1 MSEKL
6 TCSNDTLPD
15 QSLLATAKDL
25 QVGHF
30 RTRAAASP
38 PTCAATSAARLCA
51 RHAFVIEAA
60 ILLSNEAMARR
71 IQRIRR
77 Q

>member
-6 TCSNDTLPD
+6 TCSNDTLLD

-38 PTCAATSAARLCA
+38 LNASSDRFPPDTVSEATVPIYYESPMSTRA
-51 RHAFVIEAA
+51 ED
-60 ILLSNEAMARR
+60 RR
-71 IQRIRR
+71 
-77 Q
+77 